1 MWQADDFPRIPDF
14 YVLVDLYTPIV
25 ELFPQPQ
32 MSQESEYACVN
43 IISLLL
49 QVFEVFEEVDRNLQA
64 VKSNNP
70 KGLSES
76 SSEHNC

>member
-1 MWQADDFPRIPDF
+1 MWQAGDFPRIPDF

-32 MSQESEYACVN
+32 MSQESEHARVN

-49 QVFEVFEEVDRNLQA
+49 QVFEAFEEVHQNLQA
-64 VKSNNP
+64 YLLQDHS
-70 KGLSES
+70 
-76 SSEHNC
+76 HI